1 MTFRIHA
8 SGVGSP
14 AFLYTRTSLSEGD
27 LFGASEFAAARASNI
42 VGARPRGSLTNG
54 VTRVATGAYGRL
66 AAAALLEDSL
76 TGLMTNV
83 RPGSWLVLAARHS
96 HYVTLD
102 EARYLRMGL
111 GRTGEAHQK
120 VNKIAMALTDV
131 DMNYWGIVL
140 EIAQAVAAYR
150 DVTSGPMVQKM
161 IHIQVTM

>member
-1 MTFRIHA
+1 MPFQIHA
-8 SGVGSP
+8 FGVGSP

-27 LFGASEFAAARASNI
+27 IFGASEFAAARAGNI
-42 VGARPRGSLTNG
+42 VGARPRGSMSG
-54 VTRVATGAYGRL
+54 GATRVVNDVEGRL
-66 AAAALLEDSL
+66 QSASLLEAGL
-76 TGLMTNV
+76 AGLMMNV

-111 GRTGEAHQK
+111 GGTGDAHQK
-120 VNKIAMALTDV
+120 VNKIAMALAAV

-150 DVTSGPMVQKM
+150 DVSCGPMRQKM
-161 IHIQVTM
+161 LHIQVTM